1 MNAAS
6 AVDLLRERLPG
17 VVLVYLFGSQA
28 RGEARPESDVD
39 LAVLTEA
46 PIALGPLDWLDLRG
60 ELSDRLGAPVDL
72 IDLMSAS
79 EVLRVQVIQGELLYA
94 RSIVERDT
102 FEMVALGRYA
112 RLNEERAGILAD
124 VRARGTIY
132 G

>member
-72 IDLMSAS
+72 IDLMNAS